1 MPKRVALL
9 GIFHETN
16 TFLTAVP
23 SNTEKFGK
31 PLRGAEIL
39 EHYRS
44 SNHVVAGYSDAAKEL
59 GWEIDPLMF
68 ASTGPSGIITADA
81 YDALS
86 TEALG
91 LLQERGGWDGIVVCN
106 HGAGVSEKHLDMEG
120 AFCSAVRRVA
130 GAGAVI
136 GIAPDMHANISQTLV
151 RHKSNCGLC
160 IRHIDNLNVTMLCRR
175 LML

>member
-1 MPKRVALL
+1 MTKRVALL

-23 SNTEKFGK
+23 SSIEKFGS

-59 GWEIDPLMF
+59 GWELDPLMF
-68 ASTGPSGIITADA
+68 ASTGPSGVITADA

-86 TEALG
+86 TEALD
-91 LLQERGGWDGIVVCN
+91 LLKERAPSGGWDGILVCN
-106 HGAGVSEKHLDMEG
+106 HGAGVSEKYLDMEG

-130 GAGAVI
+130 GSGAVI
-136 GIAPDMHANISQTLV
+136 GIAPDMHANISQALV
-151 RHKSNCGLC
+151 R
-160 IRHIDNLNVTMLCRR
+160 RR
-175 LML
+175 SS